1 MIKKYSFGTDLMAK
15 SPIALA
21 TFLTTMV
28 LLGATVVHAANE
40 PTPAPGTA
48 SIRGDIVEGFL
59 GTTNR
64 SRIVSVD
71 GNLVTGAIMP
81 CQPVPLT
88 PGLHSLVVA
97 YEQTNLPVLIDAKPD
112 NAYAVKWTGDDP
124 RMVYVENTATQEIF
138 NNISTDA
145 DKLIAPYSEPMSE
158 IASSATISPVQNMED
173 GLLGDFPIGLFYVS
187 GVDGHFVEGYK
198 PFSADREKVMVPRRL
213 TPGPHALMIS
223 FSYGFSN
230 PVGGG
235 SGLIWLDTPIVFTAE
250 PAKHYLLKY
259 TKFQSAGGP
268 YSYAYRFWIEE
279 EGTGTMAYPE
289 KLYSMNLS
297 LGARY
302 HLAGVPIEEATSFPA
317 SHGQRQKKASTPKPW
332 CQHE

>member
-1 MIKKYSFGTDLMAK
+1 MQPRYLAS
-15 SPIALA
+15 IAL
-21 TFLTTMV
+21 LTTIV
-28 LLGATVVHAANE
+28 LASATHAADE
-40 PTPAPGTA
+40 PMPAQGSA

-59 GTTNR
+59 GTTDK
-64 SRIVSVD
+64 SRVVSID
-71 GNLVTGAIMP
+71 GNLVTGKIMP
-81 CQPVPLT
+81 CEPIPLT

-112 NAYAVKWTGDDP
+112 NAYAVKWTGDNP

-235 SGLIWLDTPIVFTAE
+235 SGLIWLDTLLSSPPNPPNITYSSIPNSNPLVAPIPT
-250 PAKHYLLKY
+250 P
-259 TKFQSAGGP
+259 
-268 YSYAYRFWIEE
+268 
-279 EGTGTMAYPE
+279 TG
-289 KLYSMNLS
+289 S
-297 LGARY
+297 G
-302 HLAGVPIEEATSFPA
+302 
-317 SHGQRQKKASTPKPW
+317 
-332 CQHE
+332 